1 MQLNVSDNFITNLDW
16 NLLRTFVVIAN
27 EGGIT
32 AAAARLLRRQPTVSA
47 ALIRLEAQ
55 IGQRLIERGGGTF
68 RLTAAGRE
76 LYRECSVIY
85 SSVSRLKEVAETS
98 MRELTGNVE
107 IWLASHVVTPVLD
120 RVLAKFHTEN
130 PKVTYRMNVG
140 TSERVTREVLEK
152 TASFGICLLNKRQAK
167 LRYEVLYREYFGFF
181 CGQTHPLFGRN
192 NLKTADLRDC
202 VGVTFDTDSMDGV
215 LRPVAQFRQSHG
227 LEHEIVGRSLFLE
240 EVRRMI
246 VCGLGIGPL
255 PIHVM
260 APEVENGTLW
270 WLPPYDNPPAVDIFL
285 VANPTKRLIRA
296 ETEFIK
302 RLRAEIVNTSLS
314 ERTYRG
320 LMPSLAS

>member
-1 MQLNVSDNFITNLDW
+1 MTGSDNFITNLDW
-16 NLLRTFVVIAN
+16 NLLRTFVVITE
-27 EGGIT
+27 EGSIT

-47 ALIRLEAQ
+47 ALSRLEAQ

-76 LYRECSVIY
+76 LYRECSEIY
-85 SSVSRLKEVAETS
+85 SSVSRLKEVADTTT
-98 MRELTGNVE
+98 RELTGNIE

-120 RVLAKFHTEN
+120 RVLAEFHKEN
-130 PKVTYRMNVG
+130 PRVTYRMNVG
-140 TSERVTREVLEK
+140 TSERVAREVLDK

-167 LRYEVLYREYFGFF
+167 LRYDVLYREYFGFF
-181 CGQTHPLFGRN
+181 CGPTHLLFGRRD
-192 NLKTADLRDC
+192 LKLADLRDC
-202 VGVTFDTDSMDGV
+202 AGVTFDTDSMDGV
-215 LRPVAQFRQSHG
+215 LRPVAQFRQRQG
-227 LEHEIVGRSLFLE
+227 LEHEIVGRSLYLE

-260 APEVENGTLW
+260 AAEIEKGTLW
-270 WLPPYDNPPAVDIFL
+270 RLPPYDKPPAIDIFL
-285 VANPTKRLIRA
+285 ATNPTKRLIRA

-302 RLRAEIVNTSLS
+302 RLRAEIDATPLS

-320 LMPSLAS
+320 LVPSRAS